1 LDSRILMW
9 PGKQIYVV
17 DDDSG
22 FLKGIERLLR
32 AHGFEVRTFSSA
44 EEFEAAAD
52 PAKASCLI
60 VDIHLDGSSGLE
72 LLCRLNRA
80 GSKTPVVLVTGQ
92 ASEVTQRAA
101 AAAGCSAFLEKPFSG
116 QVLMDALVEAV
127 GPDFEI

>member
-1 LDSRILMW
+1 MW

-32 AHGFEVRTFSSA
+32 NHGLEVRTFSSA

-52 PAKASCLI
+52 PTEASCLI
-60 VDIHLDGSSGLE
+60 LDVHLDGISGVE
-72 LLCRLNRA
+72 LLSRLKRS
-80 GSKTPVVLVTGQ
+80 GSRIPVVLVTGQ
-92 ASEVTQRAA
+92 GSEVTRRAA
-101 AAAGCSAFLEKPFSG
+101 AAAGCSAYLEKPFSG
-116 QVLMDALVEAV
+116 RVLMDALVEAV